1 MNEYKIGVIG
11 LGYVGL
17 PLAVEFSSKYPTVG
31 YDIKIERIKQLK
43 QDIDVTNEVD
53 EKRLKKNNSLF
64 FTSNIEDLCSCNIF
78 IITVPTPI
86 DSANN
91 PNLKFLVSASE
102 MIGAILKKEDI
113 VIYESTV
120 YPGCTE
126 QICVP
131 ILEKYS
137 NLHYNID
144 FFCGYS
150 PERMNPG
157 DKEHTVTKIVKVTS
171 GSNTKT
177 ANLVDNLYK
186 SIVEAGT
193 HKVSSIKV
201 AEASKII
208 ENCQRDINIA
218 FINELAILFDKLDL
232 DTKEVL
238 DAANTKW
245 NFLNFRPGLVG
256 GHCIGVD
263 PYYLTYLADEVGYK
277 SKIIL
282 AGRKLNDSM
291 PKYISDKIFNLMKKD
306 NLDSNSKILMLG
318 VTFKENC
325 SDIRNSKA
333 IDICNIFKVKYS
345 NINIYDPYA
354 DIEEVFKITGIKM
367 IDFDNMINSI
377 YDVIIVCVA
386 HNEFIDLQMSNIKHS
401 NTIIYDLKSIYD
413 EKYERL

>member
-1 MNEYKIGVIG
+1 MNEHKIGVIG

-31 YDIKIERIKQLK
+31 YDIKLDRIKQLR
-43 QDIDVTNEVD
+43 QDIDTTNEV
-53 EKRLKKNNSLF
+53 EKERLKNNNSLF
-64 FTSNIEDLCSCNIF
+64 FTSNIDDLSTCNIF
-78 IITVPTPI
+78 VITVPTPI
-86 DSANN
+86 DSDNN

-102 MIGAILKKEDI
+102 MIGSILKKEDI

-120 YPGCTE
+120 FPGCTE

-137 NLHYNID
+137 NLNYNVD

-171 GSNTKT
+171 GSNAKT

-291 PKYISDKIFNLMKKD
+291 PKYISDKIFNLMKKN

-333 IDICNIFKVKYS
+333 IDICNIFKGKYS

-386 HNEFIDLQMSNIKHS
+386 HNEFIDLQISNIKHS